1 MFPKV
6 NSMTSLA
13 AKAGPADDVA
23 NTTPP
28 TNARFFGEV
37 FLVGTA
43 LITAVIVS
51 HWPTLATM
59 ADRWSH
65 NPQYSHG
72 FLVPIFAL
80 VVLWSRRA
88 MVKRVAWKPAWIG
101 LPLLMIGVC
110 TRLIAVQSDI
120 EPLDAFALLP
130 TVFGAVL
137 LVGGWS
143 VLSWSWPALA
153 FLVFMVPLPYSVD
166 IALALPLR
174 RVATVMSTFVL
185 QSFGCPALAQGNII
199 YIGSNPLFVEEACSG
214 LGMLMTFFALST
226 ALAMIVQAPLWD
238 RLTLVASAVP
248 IAIIANIIRI
258 SATGLAYYHAGRDSS
273 LAHMIYH
280 DLAGWLM
287 MPIALLMLWFELK
300 LLSRLLIDVP
310 ESAPL
315 AMVKSPGAHL
325 AADLAPRG
333 TRAF

>member
-6 NSMTSLA
+6 NSMASLVT
-13 AKAGPADDVA
+13 KTGPCDDVA
-23 NTTPP
+23 NTTSP
-28 TNARFFGEV
+28 TSVRFFGEV
-37 FLVGTA
+37 FLVGAA
-43 LITAVIVS
+43 LIAAVIVS

-80 VVLWSRRA
+80 MVLWSRRA
-88 MVKRVAWKPAWIG
+88 LLKRVAWKPAWIG
-101 LPLLMIGVC
+101 LPLLLIGVC
-110 TRLIAVQSDI
+110 ARLIAVQADI
-120 EPLDAFALLP
+120 EPLDAFSLLP
-130 TVFGAVL
+130 TLFGAVL

-153 FLVFMVPLPYSVD
+153 FLVFLVPLPYSAEV
-166 IALALPLR
+166 ALALPLR
-174 RVATVMSTFVL
+174 RLATVMSTFAL
-185 QSFGCPALAQGNII
+185 QTLGCPALAQGNVI
-199 YIGSNPLFVEEACSG
+199 YIGDIPLGVEEACSG

-226 ALAMIVQAPLWD
+226 ALAMIVQAPLWN
-238 RLTLVASAVP
+238 RIVLVASAVP

-258 SATGLAYYHAGRDSS
+258 SATGLAFYHAGRDSS

-287 MPIALLMLWFELK
+287 MPIALLMLWLELK

-310 ESAPL
+310 DAAPL
-315 AMVKSPGAHL
+315 PILKSQSSAISVDPARH
-325 AADLAPRG
+325 PM
-333 TRAF
+333 